1 MIFLHFDCH
10 LHPFNP
16 SHNLTTSFSQAQLYL
31 FLFVCFL
38 CVSIYIYIY
47 IHFLLKFEKRAFH
60 SPFLICVITLS
71 GHGLRVLWGP
81 SGKLVCIFLNALVSL
96 LVHCPRLDVL
106 SVWLSD
112 LTATLSII
120 KRYDMSTVCYQ
131 HVSVTH
137 SEDEH
142 FGDVH
147 EAAVHSTS

>member
-1 MIFLHFDCH
+1 MCE
-10 LHPFNP
+10 
-16 SHNLTTSFSQAQLYL
+16 Y
-31 FLFVCFL
+31 
-38 CVSIYIYIY
+38 IYIYIY

-71 GHGLRVLWGP
+71 GHGLRVLRGP

-142 FGDVH
+142 FGTRPPFILHH
-147 EAAVHSTS
+147 EDMSAELGLLPCLWLMNLSPKVLLISVIKSL